1 MTLKKRKIKYSV
13 IFCLCWFAAL
23 VFLVDGV
30 LKFQTLVDW
39 FGSYALVEIMLLLLV
54 FLPTFAV
61 YIQTKDYKTMS
72 KREYIKA
79 NKDWLEA
86 KSKEEGVKAL
96 PKGIY
101 YKVLSEGN
109 QSSPK
114 PSVRSIITAHYT
126 GKTID
131 GKQFDSSRGGV
142 PLACRLCDLI
152 EGWIIAMQQMH
163 IGDKWEIYIPAEMGY
178 GKFSQPGIPGG
189 STLIF
194 EIELLG
200 IA

>member
-1 MTLKKRKIKYSV
+1 MN
-13 IFCLCWFAAL
+13 
-23 VFLVDGV
+23 
-30 LKFQTLVDW
+30 
-39 FGSYALVEIMLLLLV
+39 
-54 FLPTFAV
+54 
-61 YIQTKDYKTMS
+61 
-72 KREYIKA
+72 KREMREQREQSRTCSSFAESRMKKSKGQYAQA

-86 KSKEEGVKAL
+86 KAKEEGVKAL

-109 QSSPK
+109 QSSPQ

-131 GKQFDSSRGGV
+131 GKTFDSSRGGV
-142 PLACRLCDLI
+142 SLACRLCDLI

-163 IGDKWEIYIPAEMGY
+163 IGDKWEVYIPAEMGY

-194 EIELLG
+194 EIELFG
-200 IA
+200 VA